1 MKKFLLIFICLS
13 IIKFSSAQTFGIRGG
28 LNIANQRWVINNK
41 VYRPTAIAAPH
52 IGITLHHAQNK
63 EKITSQLEAYYSVI
77 GDGEF
82 SGYGSKAPEEKL
94 KYVGLAVML
103 KVHPATKEFDIHFG
117 PQLSFFVG
125 DKDYLGE
132 MDLSIGLGGERY
144 FGKNFGLGARYN
156 FGITDLNKDSN
167 DIVQRSR
174 TIQLSLLLRFNSRQ
188 LKEEGY

>member
-1 MKKFLLIFICLS
+1 MKKFILIFICLS
-13 IIKFSSAQTFGIRGG
+13 VIKIASAQTFGLRTG

-41 VYRPTAIAAPH
+41 VYRPTAVAAPH
-52 IGITLHHAQNK
+52 IGITLHHSQDK

-77 GDGEF
+77 GHGEF
-82 SGYGSKAPEEKL
+82 SGYGSNAPEEKL

-103 KVHPATKEFDIHFG
+103 KVHPTTKEFNIHFG

-125 DKDYLGE
+125 NKDYRGE
-132 MDLSIGLGGERY
+132 MDLSVGLGGERY

-156 FGITDLNKDSN
+156 FGITDLNKYSN
-167 DIVQRSR
+167 DTAQRSR

-188 LKEEGY
+188 LKDVGY